1 MSERSTRF
9 DVTLAIG
16 AVALAGVNIVLFAS
30 AGSDWLVVAVGVV
43 GVAMLTAL
51 TGRFYWRY
59 SGGAGLALF
68 TTGWVIVMLVG
79 FVLSALWRLPD
90 GTTSSSPSEPLIESL
105 ALLTVLVTTV
115 PLIMCGLGLL
125 VNVVVSRTRRGSYDE
140 ASATY

>member
-16 AVALAGVNIVLFAS
+16 AVA
-30 AGSDWLVVAVGVV
+30 
-43 GVAMLTAL
+43 
-51 TGRFYWRY
+51 
-59 SGGAGLALF
+59 
-68 TTGWVIVMLVG
+68 
-79 FVLSALWRLPD
+79 
-90 GTTSSSPSEPLIESL
+90 L

-125 VNVVVSRTRRGSYDE
+125 INVVVSRTRRGSYDE